1 MKGQLERGDIMQTAI
16 VDGHVRVNV
25 GDQVEGK
32 GYTASRPLWIGPGFR
47 SRPNPPTSTGA
58 AQALFVT
65 LGNDRVILAAR
76 DARFTGPFGDLGEGD
91 CEIVSDCDAGFR
103 LDKASNAVRLS
114 STGVDVVVDG
124 SAGTVTISKGG
135 VTATFADAALS
146 LVFNPAS
153 LPTPPAAIV
162 LSATGV
168 AITSTGPV
176 TVNGTPLVVP

>member
-103 LDKASNAVRLS
+103 LDKSANSVRLS
-114 STGVDVVVDG
+114 SAGVDVVVDG
-124 SAGTVTISKGG
+124 TAGSITLTRGAAEVKLESLAGIDTITLTIGG
-135 VTATFADAALS
+135 SSIVM
-146 LVFNPAS
+146 NPTS
-153 LPTPPAAIV
+153 I
-162 LSATGV
+162 
-168 AITSTGPV
+168 AITGTV
-176 TVNGTPLVVP
+176 TVNGIPVP

>member
-65 LGNDRVILAAR
+65 LGNDRVILASR

-103 LDKASNAVRLS
+103 LDKAANSVRLS

-124 SAGTVTISKGG
+124 TAGTI
-135 VTATFADAALS
+135 TATKGTAEIKVATVAALDQIT
-146 LVFNPAS
+146 LTVG
-153 LPTPPAAIV
+153 PTV
-162 LSATGV
+162 LTVDATGV
-168 AITSTGPV
+168 NVTGILKV
-176 TVNGTPLVVP
+176 GGVALTVP